1 MYAADTQ
8 RSTSLPA
15 LGYDKI
21 LQKRL
26 TLSQKKRENGTARC
40 LPSKNGKG
48 EMFTRIFPRFILS

>member
-1 MYAADTQ
+1 MSAADTQ

-26 TLSQKKRENGTARC
+26 TLSQKIREKGTFYEFYFAQKAKYTA
-40 LPSKNGKG
+40 PMKG
-48 EMFTRIFPRFILS
+48 DEQG